1 MLGRHRE
8 LCVEEPQLVVARCV
22 VAKPVEPDLPH
33 RHCLRMVL
41 HATHLA
47 DGTLLEPAR
56 VVRVDAEDRE
66 HPVVPLRE
74 LERAATVVDVRAD
87 REDPRDARLGCTPDR
102 LVGVVERGE
111 VRMRVDHGSSAAMTS
126 SASSLRK
133 SGRGSRSVWP
143 GGSSL
148 GAQEPTQLA

>member
-1 MLGRHRE
+1 M
-8 LCVEEPQLVVARCV
+8 
-22 VAKPVEPDLPH
+22 
-33 RHCLRMVL
+33 
-41 HATHLA
+41 
-47 DGTLLEPAR
+47 
-56 VVRVDAEDRE
+56 RVDAEDRE
-66 HPVVPLRE
+66 DPVVPLGERE
-74 LERAATVVDVRAD
+74 RPAAVVDVRAD
-87 REDPRDARLGCTPDR
+87 GEDPRDTGLGGTPDR

-111 VRMRVDHGSSAAMTS
+111 VRVRVDHGSSAAMTS